1 MYVVGRPPVPFYSAF
16 YSSDPSVHHIFSCL
30 ASVYTLS
37 FHQVWNSLVIQLNF
51 NAEGKILLGADHKH
65 LEAQSEEM
73 VFMER
78 GYILSCQSK
87 HPHFHISASL
97 GLCLAPY
104 VYVFQ
109 QRMIYDRNRKL
120 LPLGARED
128 EQEEEDEGEEIMYQA
143 PRWVVC
149 LCKLKIRRAEEVY

>member
-1 MYVVGRPPVPFYSAF
+1 M
-16 YSSDPSVHHIFSCL
+16 
-30 ASVYTLS
+30 
-37 FHQVWNSLVIQLNF
+37 
-51 NAEGKILLGADHKH
+51 
-65 LEAQSEEM
+65 EAQSEEM

-109 QRMIYDRNRKL
+109 QRMIVRNRKL

-143 PRWVVC
+143 PR
-149 LCKLKIRRAEEVY
+149 

>member
-1 MYVVGRPPVPFYSAF
+1 M
-16 YSSDPSVHHIFSCL
+16 
-30 ASVYTLS
+30 
-37 FHQVWNSLVIQLNF
+37 
-51 NAEGKILLGADHKH
+51 
-65 LEAQSEEM
+65 EAQSEEM

-104 VYVFQ
+104 IYVFQ
-109 QRMIYDRNRKL
+109 QRMIYVRNRKL

-143 PRWVVC
+143 PR
-149 LCKLKIRRAEEVY
+149 